1 MTITKTDDFTV
12 VVKRFEGQDPRLGR
26 HVLHDSRSL
35 RYLVEAE
42 SFSVLRSIR
51 HQSRIPVLDQGA
63 YLAPGATKRI
73 SLGSCTGN
81 AGVNVLGTDPFWA
94 TDPVKAALASTNVDM
109 DEAFAVYVYSLAT
122 QLDPYAGTYPPTD
135 TGSNGLSVA
144 KALQKLGKIS
154 GYQHATSLEAALT
167 ALNKQACMVG
177 TVWRGDMF
185 TPGPDGRLKI
195 TGQVEGG
202 HEYKLDELDV
212 ENKRVW
218 ILNQWGEAWGI
229 GGRAWF
235 SWDDLGTLL
244 ADQGDCTVLTPITQ
258 PAPTPSPAPAPP
270 APTPPSPTPPA
281 PVDKNAQFITDV
293 RAALAKLDTKP

>member
-1 MTITKTDDFTV
+1 MMMTITKTDDFTV

-35 RYLVEAE
+35 RYQVEAQDL
-42 SFSVLRSIR
+42 SVLRSIR
-51 HQSRIPVLDQGA
+51 HTSRIPVLDQGA

-81 AGVNVLGTDPFWA
+81 AGVNVLATDLFWD
-94 TDPVKAALASTNVDM
+94 TDPVKAALSPDNADL
-109 DEAFAVYVYSLAT
+109 DEQFAVAVYSMAT
-122 QLDPYAGTYPPTD
+122 SLDPYSGTYPPTD

-154 GYQHATSLEAALT
+154 GYQHATSLAATLT
-167 ALNKQACMVG
+167 ALNQQAVMVG

-185 TPGPDGRLKI
+185 NPGPDGRLKI

-212 ENKRVW
+212 QNKRVW
-218 ILNQWGEAWGI
+218 ILNQWGNWGL
-229 GGRAWF
+229 GGRAWL

-244 ADQGDCTVLTPITQ
+244 ADQGDCTVLTPVTQ
-258 PAPTPSPAPAPP
+258 PAPTPSPAPP
-270 APTPPSPTPPA
+270 APTPPTPPA
-281 PVDKNAQFITDV
+281 PVDRNAQFVTDV
-293 RAALAKLDTKP
+293 RAALAKFDATKS